1 MGWLLGIK
9 GVSNGSLC
17 MCASVRA
24 LVPAARAYGLRSLC
38 AQALATGQTGSVSPA
53 GRKGVYACLH
63 TLSNRPSSCSAE
75 REAE

>member
-1 MGWLLGIK
+1 MGLLLGIK
-9 GVSNGSLC
+9 GVSNGSL
-17 MCASVRA
+17 SVRA
-24 LVPAARAYGLRSLC
+24 LVPAARACGLRSLC

-63 TLSNRPSSCSAE
+63 TLSNKSSSCSAE